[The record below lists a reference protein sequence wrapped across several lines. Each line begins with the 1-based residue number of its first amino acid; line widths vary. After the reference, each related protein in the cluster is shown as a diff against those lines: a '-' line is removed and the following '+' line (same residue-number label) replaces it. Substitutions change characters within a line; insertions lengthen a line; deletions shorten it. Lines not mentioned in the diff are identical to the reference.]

1 METDTTV
8 AAPIEGNDDAQPDT
22 ALEDYEFQDTP
33 EEGEVE
39 PEVTPEPIPEP
50 VPMTPEQ
57 IMAQAEERAFQ
68 RMASWSGRRDKELLD
83 TIGGLIDQKFQ
94 RTQQVVEPTETASI
108 LDDPDGW
115 AERKIRQLAPRVM
128 YEEQTRATTEQ
139 NNYNS
144 ALIQHAGRMMDS
156 DPLFTDKEFGGQVI
170 QEIQTQ
176 FGTINKQLP
185 PDVNAQL
192 LINSAVA
199 NIYRKKGV
207 KTNALSGNTG
217 VKTGVGGVS
226 PSGKASTPAKAPKL
240 SPDAQR
246 LAQRWNYKAE
256 DLERVFAEH

>member
-22 ALEDYEFQDTP
+22 ALEDYEFA
-33 EEGEVE
+33 GEVE
-39 PEVTPEPIPEP
+39 EGATPIPDPVPEP
-50 VPMTPEQ
+50 VQLTPEQ

-94 RTQQVVEPTETASI
+94 RTQQIEAEPTEPASI

-115 AERKIRQLAPRVM
+115 AERKIRQLAPKVM
-128 YEEQTRATTEQ
+128 YEEQTRISTADK
-139 NNYNS
+139 NYTS
-144 ALIQHAGRMMDS
+144 ALIQNAGRMMDN
-156 DPLFTDKEFGGQVI
+156 DPLFADKEFGGQVI
-170 QEIQTQ
+170 EEIQAQ
-176 FGTINKQLP
+176 FNNINKQLP

-217 VKTGVGGVS
+217 VKTGVGGIS
-226 PSGKASTPAKAPKL
+226 SSGKTPAPAKAPKL